1 MCKLTFRVLI
11 RTSFVAWSFC
21 SSFST
26 FVYINR
32 FSVQSSLSIFAQT
45 YSSKYKGTYF
55 ILQNKYLSLQLWRW
69 DDCALSITY
78 LKSAFNCDKI
88 STFLQHKHIGF
99 SAVFR
104 IDGQFHILFRVASS
118 DSNTGFGIMSQ
129 VSKEIAMSFSRH
141 MCLRIWIMSLQ
152 DQRILM
158 AIREDNINFRD
169 MIYRSGAMFVW
180 IITGLIKTISN
191 LDFGCSRLMW
201 DSILSW
207 LMWDSIA

>member
-1 MCKLTFRVLI
+1 MLKHILVNTKILT
-11 RTSFVAWSFC
+11 
-21 SSFST
+21 
-26 FVYINR
+26 
-32 FSVQSSLSIFAQT
+32 
-45 YSSKYKGTYF
+45 F
-55 ILQNKYLSLQLWRW
+55 ILQNKYLSLQLWWW

-88 STFLQHKHIGF
+88 STFLQYKHIGF

-104 IDGQFHILFRVASS
+104 IDGQFHILFWVASS

-141 MCLRIWIMSLQ
+141 TSLRIWIMSLQ

-158 AIREDNINFRD
+158 AIGKDNINFRD
-169 MIYRSGAMFVW
+169 IIYRSGTMFVW
-180 IITGLIKTISN
+180 IIAWLIKTISD
-191 LDFGCSRLMW
+191 LDSGCSRRIFSRLMW

-207 LMWDSIA
+207 LMWNSIA

>member
-1 MCKLTFRVLI
+1 MLKHILVNTKILT
-11 RTSFVAWSFC
+11 
-21 SSFST
+21 
-26 FVYINR
+26 
-32 FSVQSSLSIFAQT
+32 
-45 YSSKYKGTYF
+45 F

-69 DDCALSITY
+69 DDYALSITY
-78 LKSAFNCDKI
+78 LKSAFDCDKI
-88 STFLQHKHIGF
+88 STFLQYKHIGF

-141 MCLRIWIMSLQ
+141 TCLRIWIMSLQ

-169 MIYRSGAMFVW
+169 IIYRSGAMFVW

-207 LMWDSIA
+207 LMWNSIA